1 MTKEEKLLRD
11 MLKPERDE
19 INLLYS
25 RKDYDQKLS
34 PLITAMRKAVI
45 EEVLLRISH
54 YYSGSERICEEIR
67 KDLKGKR

>member
-1 MTKEEKLLRD
+1 MRMTKEEKLLRD

-34 PLITAMRKAVI
+34 PLITAMRKAVQMECVAYLEKLGRDNSATQLRWWI
-45 EEVLLRISH
+45 E
-54 YYSGSERICEEIR
+54 
-67 KDLKGKR
+67 GKR